1 MRWTAHIILK
11 QHHINTKYQHVM
23 LKYHHILKVI
33 HIRQLMPSIRKH
45 LTAHIVWYD
54 TTSYLWY
61 YTFPLYYTPSTTLT
75 PYYNPSATS
84 LIIQSLQYAPST
96 TFCLLHPLFYTVEKR
111 NLPNTVDNVFFS
123 FFTFKLTIISYFL
136 KIIWNNKWLIYFLIR
151 YMIHCQLCFQCNNI
165 VVKWGTLFYK

>member
-75 PYYNPSATS
+75 LRYIPNNTIPSVRPFHYILSTS
-84 LIIQSLQYAPST
+84 PP
-96 TFCLLHPLFYTVEKR
+96 LLHSGKK
-111 NLPNTVDNVFFS
+111 
-123 FFTFKLTIISYFL
+123 KLTKYSRQCFLFLFHFQAYNYIIFS
-136 KIIWNNKWLIYFLIR
+136 
-151 YMIHCQLCFQCNNI
+151 
-165 VVKWGTLFYK
+165 